1 MRAKTN
7 RLYKKAMHSYG
18 IGFGFR
24 APYQILLDSSFIKLA
39 TEQRLSLQEDFK
51 YCCQALLDH
60 VLVTA
65 CVVNE
70 IHKQGDH
77 RAASVAKTF
86 ESRKCKHHHPVSSA
100 QCLIDL
106 LGTDNTN
113 NYCVATQNNVIR
125 KHIRDMPGVP
135 VLKVQK
141 GMIILE
147 SLSTATKDAIQKK
160 EKAKTLPSSSEAQHL
175 KIAKMIQPPPS
186 SKAATTTEPAH
197 KKRKLK
203 GVNPLSMKKKKKQA
217 PPPPKKK
224 QTNSSTLP
232 PSKTGEKRKRTT
244 DDTKDS

>member
-1 MRAKTN
+1 MRAKTS

-39 TEQRLSLQEDFK
+39 TEQRLSLQEDL
-51 YCCQALLDH
+51 QMLLSSPTRP
-60 VLVTA
+60 LVTA

-100 QCLIDL
+100 QCLMDL
-106 LGTDNTN
+106 LGSDNAN
-113 NYCVATQNNVIR
+113 NYCIATQNNVIR

-147 SLSTATKDAIQKK
+147 SLSTATKDAIQK
-160 EKAKTLPSSSEAQHL
+160 
-175 KIAKMIQPPPS
+175 IAKMIQPPPS
-186 SKAATTTEPAH
+186 SNATTAAAAAAAATGPAH
-197 KKRKLK
+197 KKRKVK
-203 GVNPLSMKKKKKQA
+203 GVNPLSMKKKK
-217 PPPPKKK
+217 
-224 QTNSSTLP
+224 
-232 PSKTGEKRKRTT
+232 
-244 DDTKDS
+244 